1 MKNKILYIIG
11 LVLMVAG
18 AVLSYF
24 AKVPLETAGGIV
36 ASAVG
41 LGLIIAAAYTKAEK
55 KDWKL
60 LLTIICLAVGG
71 LLVGLGGMAKDT
83 AVSLITAVVGVVVMI
98 AGLIP
103 TLVAPKK

>member
-11 LVLMVAG
+11 LVLMVVG

-41 LGLIIAAAYTKAEK
+41 LGLVIAAAYIKAEK

-60 LLTIICLAVGG
+60 LVTIICLGVGG
-71 LLVGLGGMAKDT
+71 FLVGLGGMAKEA
-83 AVSLITAVVGVVVMI
+83 AVSLVSAIVGVVIMI
-98 AGLIP
+98 IGLIP
-103 TLVAPKK
+103 TLVAQKK